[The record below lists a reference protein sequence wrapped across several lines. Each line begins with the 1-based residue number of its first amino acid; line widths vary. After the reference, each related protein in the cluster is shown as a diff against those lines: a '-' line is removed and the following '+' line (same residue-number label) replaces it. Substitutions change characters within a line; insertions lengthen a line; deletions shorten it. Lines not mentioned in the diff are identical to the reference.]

1 MNIFLS
7 ISFNISFVQ
16 RMFWLRN
23 KKITL
28 NPCLNV
34 PSVECLSMTQSKCFG
49 HEECIVRGEQIL

>member
-49 HEECIVRGEQIL
+49 HEGCIV